1 MTGYPA
7 IASKIPSKSDCWTG
21 RSRSSAARRA
31 FSSPARIISCTT
43 GRRSGAMN
51 MCSVRQSPI
60 PSAPNSRAFAASS
73 GVSAFA
79 RTRMRRRSSAQ
90 SRIVPKF
97 SSIAGGTSG
106 TEPTITRPVPPSTV
120 ELVSLAQLDAPDLER
135 ARGHV
140 DRERVAPR
148 DAGLAHPAG
157 DDGRVRGHP
166 AVRGEDAAGVD
177 EPVDVVR
184 RRLPADEDD
193 VLARAPLLL
202 GEVGVE
208 HDRARRRARRRV
220 EPRRHHVDLGG
231 RVDHRVEQLVELSR
245 GRSARRPPRVRSA
258 PRPASRRR
266 RAGPPAPCA
275 CRCGSGAGRARR
287 PRP

>member
-1 MTGYPA
+1 
-7 IASKIPSKSDCWTG
+7 
-21 RSRSSAARRA
+21 
-31 FSSPARIISCTT
+31 
-43 GRRSGAMN
+43 MN

-79 RTRMRRRSSAQ
+79 RTRRRRRSSAQ

-120 ELVSLAQLDAPDLER
+120 SWSPSRSSTLADPER

-140 DRERVAPR
+140 DRERLAPG
-148 DAGLAHPAG
+148 DAGLPHPAG

-177 EPVDVVR
+177 QPVDVVR
-184 RRLPADEDD
+184 RRLPADEDH

-208 HDRARRRARRRV
+208 HDRARGRARRRV
-220 EPRRHHVDLGG
+220 QPRRHDVDLGG
-231 RVDHRVEQLVELSR
+231 RVDHRVEQLVELTR
-245 GRSARRPPRVRSA
+245 VDPRDGLLAGDQPLALS
-258 PRPASRRR
+258 SRRR
-266 RAGPPAPCA
+266 RAAPPAPSA